1 MANYVSTTRTNYF
14 HVKDAE
20 AFRAF
25 MDNVSGDDLE
35 LWDEKDDKGD
45 TVFAFG
51 CEGSIYG
58 IQNEDENDDYDLFIK
73 KLQEYIAD
81 NDAVI
86 LTEAGHETLRCVT
99 GFATVITSKDIQFFN
114 LEEYALTKAKEM
126 LNNQD
131 FTTTMDY

>member
-1 MANYVSTTRTNYF
+1 MANYVSTTRNNYF

-25 MDNVSGDDLE
+25 MDNVSGDNLE

-73 KLQEYIAD
+73 NLQEYIAD

-86 LTEAGHETLRCVT
+86 LTEAGHEKLRYVT
-99 GFATVITSKDIQFFN
+99 GFATVITSKGIQFLN
-114 LEEYALTKAKEM
+114 LDEYALTKAKEM

-131 FTTTMDY
+131 FTTQMDY

>member
-14 HVKDAE
+14 HVKDVE
-20 AFRAF
+20 TFRAF

-73 KLQEYIAD
+73 NLQEYIAD

-86 LTEAGHETLRCVT
+86 LTEAGHEKLRYVT
-99 GFATVITSKDIQFFN
+99 GFATVITSKGIQFLN
-114 LEEYALTKAKEM
+114 LDEYALTKAKEM

-131 FTTTMDY
+131 FTTKMDY

>member
-20 AFRAF
+20 AFRGF
-25 MDNVSGDDLE
+25 MDNVSGDNLK

-58 IQNEDENDDYDLFIK
+58 IQNEDENDNYDLFIEN
-73 KLQEYIAD
+73 LQEYIAD

-86 LTEAGHETLRCVT
+86 LTETGHEKLRYVSGYASIIT
-99 GFATVITSKDIQFFN
+99 GTDIQHVN
-114 LEEYALTKAKEM
+114 LDDMALSKAREM
-126 LNNQD
+126 LGNPGFSTQ
-131 FTTTMDY
+131 MDY

>member
-1 MANYVSTTRTNYF
+1 MANYVSITRTNYF

-25 MDNVSGDDLE
+25 IDNVSGDDLK

-51 CEGSIYG
+51 CEGFIYG
-58 IQNEDENDDYDLFIK
+58 VQNEDENDDYDLFIK
-73 KLQEYIAD
+73 NLQEYIAD

-86 LTEAGHETLRCVT
+86 LTSAGHEKLRYVT
-99 GFATVITSKDIQFFN
+99 GYVAVITGSDIQHVN
-114 LEEYALTKAKEM
+114 INDIALSKAREM
-126 LNNQD
+126 LGNPD
-131 FTTTMDY
+131 FSTQMDY